1 MNNMC
6 EVLSTEP
13 NNGDN
18 SKSYCYASA
27 LLPKNRLGGL
37 LLGGRTHLPGESR
50 SISERECQKGFIT
63 GFCVYVRFS
72 GGLFRDFALCSR
84 LDAIRKQEECCYC
97 VYSSILFNW

>member
-18 SKSYCYASA
+18 SNSYCYASA

-37 LLGGRTHLPGESR
+37 LLGGRTHLPGESW

-63 GFCVYVRFS
+63 GFVFVLGSLGDCL
-72 GGLFRDFALCSR
+72 GTLLFARDWML
-84 LDAIRKQEECCYC
+84 
-97 VYSSILFNW
+97 